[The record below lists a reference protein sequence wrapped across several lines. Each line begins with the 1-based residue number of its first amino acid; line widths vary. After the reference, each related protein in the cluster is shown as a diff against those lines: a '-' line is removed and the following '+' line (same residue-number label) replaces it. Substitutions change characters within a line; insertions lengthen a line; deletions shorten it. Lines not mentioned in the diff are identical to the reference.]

1 MIKDNHE
8 TGLEGAIEAIK
19 SFKKMNRCSLNKSE
33 LVLLNVCINV
43 LKISR
48 HARKLDILTI
58 SKMVEILLKLILAA
72 DTFKKLFS

>member
-1 MIKDNHE
+1 MENKFNH
-8 TGLEGAIEAIK
+8 LEGVIEAIK

-48 HARKLDILTI
+48 HARKLDISTI
-58 SKMVEILLKLILAA
+58 SKIVEILLKLILAA